1 MLTGR
6 QIRDARVLLRW
17 QREGLASRTAVSPSV
32 IDRAEASDGE
42 PYLTMAQEI
51 AIKHAFAKAGIEFTT
66 DPPGVRFRPPPAT
79 LEET

>member
-17 QREGLASRTAVSPSV
+17 QREGLASCTAVSPSV

-66 DPPGVRFRPPPAT
+66 DPPGVWLRKTEP
-79 LEET
+79 

>member
-1 MLTGR
+1 MLTGQ
-6 QIRDARVLLRW
+6 QIREARALAGW
-17 QREGLASRTAVSPSV
+17 DFSTMASRTAVSLSA
-32 IDRAEASDGE
+32 IDRAEISDGE

-66 DPPGVRFRPPPAT
+66 DPPGVRFRTPPAT